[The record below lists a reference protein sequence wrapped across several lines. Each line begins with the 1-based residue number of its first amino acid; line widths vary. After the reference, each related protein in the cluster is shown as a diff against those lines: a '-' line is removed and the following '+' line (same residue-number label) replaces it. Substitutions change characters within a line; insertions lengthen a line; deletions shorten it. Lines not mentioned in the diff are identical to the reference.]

1 MKFLF
6 DSHGGDSQLNARTG
20 QTVEVL
26 RKLTE
31 QEADISDVGSMFR
44 IRFEDGYETD
54 AFADELT
61 PAAMDDGWWFAVIR
75 WSPEDV
81 RAVAEEQGV
90 TLTEEQAIVW
100 WRRNES
106 RFQNL
111 LVEAGNEILSNM
123 DFKEG

>member
-1 MKFLF
+1 
-6 DSHGGDSQLNARTG
+6 
-20 QTVEVL
+20 
-26 RKLTE
+26 
-31 QEADISDVGSMFR
+31 
-44 IRFEDGYETD
+44 
-54 AFADELT
+54 
-61 PAAMDDGWWFAVIR
+61 MDDGWWFAVIR